1 MGIAQVKDMRDSTA
15 SSTVTPEGVIIR
27 WAKWNWGGPSGYK
40 EPSGYKGAFI
50 FLEGGKC
57 SVFGKR

>member
-50 FLEGGKC
+50 FFRGRK
-57 SVFGKR
+57 V